1 MLNKEAYFSHQ
12 YQPYQSY
19 LVMTS
24 IFDKSYLFCL
34 LFLSASYYACAQKAE
49 PTKPNVIVIL
59 TDDQG
64 SIDLNSYGAKDLY
77 TPNMD
82 RLAKE
87 GVRFTQFYAGA
98 PVCSPSRAAL
108 LTGKTNLRAGLPNNV
123 PIPEKAEATGQ
134 YGLPTEEITMAEILK
149 DNGYRTALIGK
160 WHLGHRPQNLPNGQG
175 FDYFFGHQRGCID
188 NFSHFFFWDG
198 PNKHDLYR
206 NSEEVYYSG
215 QHFSDLMVDEIK
227 GFIGQENKEPFFI
240 YWAFNA
246 PHYPYQGNK
255 KWLDHYSN
263 LTTPRKEY
271 AAFVSSTDEKIGEV
285 LDYLDEEEMTQNTIV
300 IFQSDHGH
308 SLEERAFWG
317 GGNSGP
323 YRGSKFSMFE
333 GGIRVPAIIRY
344 PQMIPAG
351 EVRNQLAMEMDW
363 FSTVAELTGSKIEEK
378 VDGKSLMPIIKNE
391 KLETAHETVH
401 WQLGSYDD
409 KNAQW
414 VVRKGPWKLI
424 GNVNEP
430 MGKEKSVKLPELYL
444 VNLDDDISERN
455 NLVDSKPEIVNELLK
470 LHSDWIASVREER
483 GK

>member
-1 MLNKEAYFSHQ
+1 MHFFKVVFFKVFG
-12 YQPYQSY
+12 
-19 LVMTS
+19 LVFLVFQTS
-24 IFDKSYLFCL
+24 LD
-34 LFLSASYYACAQKAE
+34 AQTVAVK
-49 PTKPNVIVIL
+49 KPNVIVIL

-64 SIDLNSYGAKDLY
+64 SIDMNAYGAKDLY
-77 TPNMD
+77 TPSMD

-123 PIPEKAEATGQ
+123 PIPEKAERTGQ
-134 YGLPTEEITMAEILK
+134 YGLPTEEVTMAEMLK

-188 NFSHFFFWDG
+188 NYSHFFFWDG

-206 NSEEVYYSG
+206 NSEEVDYSG
-215 QHFSDLMVDEIK
+215 QHFSDLMVNELK
-227 GFIGQENKEPFFI
+227 GFIEENKNEPFFV

-246 PHYPYQGNK
+246 PHYPYQGTE
-255 KWLDHYSN
+255 KWLEHYKDVP
-263 LTTPRKEY
+263 TPRKEY
-271 AAFVSSTDEKIGEV
+271 AAFLSNTDEKIGKV
-285 LDYLDEEEMTQNTIV
+285 LDYLDEEGMTDDTVI

-317 GGNSGP
+317 GGNAGP

-344 PQMIPAG
+344 PKVIPANQ
-351 EVRNQLAMEMDW
+351 VRDQLAMEMDW
-363 FSTVAELTGSKIEEK
+363 FSTVAELTGSEVKGK
-378 VDGKSLMPIIKNE
+378 LDSKSLVPIIMDANKNSPHDV
-391 KLETAHETVH
+391 AH
-401 WQLGSYDD
+401 WQLGGYDD
-409 KNAQW
+409 SSAQW

-430 MGKEKSVKLPELYL
+430 RGKEKSIKLPKLYL
-444 VNLDDDISERN
+444 VNLAEDIAEEH
-455 NLVDSKPEIVNELLK
+455 NLVESNQDKLNELLQ
-470 LHSDWIASVREER
+470 LHKSWLSSVRSEMN
-483 GK
+483 K